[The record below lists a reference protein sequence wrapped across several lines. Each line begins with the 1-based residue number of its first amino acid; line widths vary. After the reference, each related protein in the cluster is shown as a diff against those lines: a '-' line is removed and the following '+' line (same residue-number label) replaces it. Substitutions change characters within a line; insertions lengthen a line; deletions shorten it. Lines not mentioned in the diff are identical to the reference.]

1 MMARTPLQVLED
13 DVREEARRSTAKK
26 LVALY
31 WAIPVACFGAALYC
45 LYQIP
50 GGAMFFASLAA
61 ILAAAVG
68 ASLGFGLTWTFWV
81 VAKDAVISD
90 RDSTITELKKRPTQE
105 DVGNLKKEHAE
116 AIAELK
122 SKIAELEKRPTRKA
136 VDELKS
142 AHAEEIAAKDAEI
155 AEVRHSRDRQLE
167 KYRNVFDLDRFDV
180 RSCRVMFE
188 VYEAESGPRGAL
200 YLSSDN
206 LVAASLIS
214 EGVLDMY
221 GSTLRDGR
229 HAFRLTPEWR
239 RFIRGNLNE
248 LRERLAEDQRDAGE
262 DGDDRA
268 SARGKIAEAERE
280 DPR

>member
-1 MMARTPLQVLED
+1 MTDDEFLEK
-13 DVREEARRSTAKK
+13 VCNVAEKWSKPYLVTVGGYLLST
-26 LVALY
+26 LIIALN
-31 WAIPVACFGAALYC
+31 V
-45 LYQIP
+45 
-50 GGAMFFASLAA
+50 
-61 ILAAAVG
+61 
-68 ASLGFGLTWTFWV
+68 TDWV
-81 VAKDAVISD
+81 VASARDNLGALIAFGVGGVLTGAVLASLFWRHVVKRALRAKDDATTKTISSGLD
-90 RDSTITELKKRPTQE
+90 GIDGLGHIDNLDSLVEKARELSSLNDQ
-105 DVGNLKKEHAE
+105 LA
-116 AIAELK
+116 A
-122 SKIAELEKRPTRKA
+122 
-136 VDELKS
+136 
-142 AHAEEIAAKDAEI
+142 EIAARDAEI

-221 GSTLRDGR
+221 GSTLRGGM

-262 DGDDRA
+262 DQGSRA
-268 SARGKIAEAERE
+268 CVDIAAV
-280 DPR
+280 